1 MLVEKELKVVTEKI
15 IHHDSMW
22 DVKVSIMGDG
32 ELLGSRQQMV
42 VGDADAVEQIA
53 SIMATRLKEDLGTKL
68 LKEVEGEVF
77 PYERTGI

>member
-1 MLVEKELKVVTEKI
+1 MLVEKELKVVTEKV

-22 DVKVSIMGDG
+22 DVKVSILGDG

-53 SIMATRLKEDLGTKL
+53 SIMATRLREDLGAKI
-68 LKEVEGEVF
+68 LKEVEDEVF
-77 PYERTGI
+77 PDERTGI

>member
-1 MLVEKELKVVTEKI
+1 MLVEKELKVVTEKV

-22 DVKVSIMGDG
+22 DVKVSILGDG

-42 VGDADAVEQIA
+42 VGDADAVDQIA
-53 SIMATRLKEDLGTKL
+53 SIMATRLKEDLGAKI

-77 PYERTGI
+77 PDERTGI

>member
-22 DVKVSIMGDG
+22 DVKVSILGDG

-42 VGDADAVEQIA
+42 VGDADAVDQIA
-53 SIMATRLKEDLGTKL
+53 SIMATRLREDLGKKI

-77 PYERTGI
+77 PDERASL

>member
-1 MLVEKELKVVTEKI
+1 MLVEKDLKVVTEKI

-22 DVKVSIMGDG
+22 DVKVSILGDG

-42 VGDADAVEQIA
+42 VGDADAVDQIA

-77 PYERTGI
+77 SDERRGI

>member
-22 DVKVSIMGDG
+22 DVKVSILGDG

-42 VGDADAVEQIA
+42 VGDTDAVDQIA
-53 SIMATRLKEDLGTKL
+53 SIMATRLKEDLGAKI
-68 LKEVEGEVF
+68 LKEVEDEVF
-77 PYERTGI
+77 SDEKASL

>member
-22 DVKVSIMGDG
+22 DVKVSIIGDG

-42 VGDADAVEQIA
+42 VGDADAVDQIA
-53 SIMATRLKEDLGTKL
+53 SIMATRLKEDLGAKI
-68 LKEVEGEVF
+68 LKEVEDEVF
-77 PYERTGI
+77 SDERTGV

>member
-22 DVKVSIMGDG
+22 DVKVSILGDS

-42 VGDADAVEQIA
+42 VGDADAVDQIA
-53 SIMATRLKEDLGTKL
+53 SIMATRLREDLGTKL

-77 PYERTGI
+77 SDERTSL

>member
-1 MLVEKELKVVTEKI
+1 MLVEKELKVVTEKV

-22 DVKVSIMGDG
+22 DVKVSILGDG

-53 SIMATRLKEDLGTKL
+53 SIMATRLREDLGTKL
-68 LKEVEGEVF
+68 LKEVEDEILSD
-77 PYERTGI
+77 ERAGL

>member
-1 MLVEKELKVVTEKI
+1 MLVEKELKVVTEKV

-22 DVKVSIMGDG
+22 DVKVSILGDG

-42 VGDADAVEQIA
+42 VGDTDAVDQIA
-53 SIMATRLKEDLGTKL
+53 SIMATRLREDLGTKL

-77 PYERTGI
+77 SDERTGL

>member
-1 MLVEKELKVVTEKI
+1 MLVEKELKVVTEKV

-22 DVKVSIMGDG
+22 DVKVSILGAG

-42 VGDADAVEQIA
+42 VGDADAVDQIA
-53 SIMATRLKEDLGTKL
+53 SIMATRLREDLGAKI

-77 PYERTGI
+77 PDERTGI

>member
-42 VGDADAVEQIA
+42 VGDADAVDQIA
-53 SIMATRLKEDLGTKL
+53 SIMATRLREDLGTKL

-77 PYERTGI
+77 PDERAGL